1 MAKDQSILD
10 SKIEEFLVVNP
21 DVDCVNLSLL
31 NAIQKH
37 DLWMLKIAIAA
48 GADIYM
54 DLGDDGEFI
63 DLIAN
68 YMHDSGIKSF
78 LMDIVLKDAIKEDDA
93 DEILFALNNGANGDL
108 LNDTQA
114 SDNNIDSG
122 LVGAPTELIGVQ

>member
-1 MAKDQSILD
+1 MSKDDSILN
-10 SKIEEFLVVNP
+10 SKIEEFLVANP
-21 DVDCVNLSLL
+21 DEDCVNLSLL

-37 DLWMLKIAIAA
+37 DIWMLKIAIAA

-68 YMHDSGIKSF
+68 YMHDSVIKSF
-78 LMDIVLKDAIKEDDA
+78 LMDIVLKDAIKVEDA
-93 DEILFALNNGANGDL
+93 DEILFALNNGANEDL

-114 SDNNIDSG
+114 SDNNIDSVV
-122 LVGAPTELIGVQ
+122 VGAPTELISIQ

>member
-1 MAKDQSILD
+1 
-10 SKIEEFLVVNP
+10 
-21 DVDCVNLSLL
+21 
-31 NAIQKH
+31 
-37 DLWMLKIAIAA
+37 MLKIAIAA

-78 LMDIVLKDAIKEDDA
+78 LMDIVLKDAIKEDDT